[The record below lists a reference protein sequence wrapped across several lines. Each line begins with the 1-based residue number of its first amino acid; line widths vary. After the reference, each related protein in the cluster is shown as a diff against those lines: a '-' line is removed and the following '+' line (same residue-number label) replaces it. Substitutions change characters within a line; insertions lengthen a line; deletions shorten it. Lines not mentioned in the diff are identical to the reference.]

1 MYANSQMA
9 FRIKNK
15 WPHLNGHLTNIRQG
29 SSKHKDNVI
38 SEKHPWKGSETIR
51 VL

>member
-15 WPHLNGHLTNIRQG
+15 WPHLNGHLMNISQG
-29 SSKHKDNVI
+29 SSKDKNNII
-38 SEKHPWKGSETIR
+38 SEKHPRKGSETII